1 MKPMLTLGLTLAAVT
16 CATAAPQFFEFAFP
30 TQQFNP
36 QTGQVEFVPAR
47 GAAAPAPA
55 TARAAAPATAR
66 AAIPVSAPLRQSP
79 NQVSNRPRTI
89 TTFDKPEA
97 SVRFN
102 AAFNPNQDRST
113 RLAQKP
119 EIASLTPAND
129 GKFKGKKV
137 DSSFYAAKTFRF
149 PTAISSAIKAS
160 RDQSSPVAAAALAYM
175 KSLTSNDLCGRATQ
189 VYLEVIS
196 QGGNVDEANSAATKI
211 YIDDFNSGMR
221 VEAGSAC
228 EASDI
233 AWRRAEAEGKD
244 PVYYSAI
251 AFMENWPGT
260 KEGNPCAIA
269 GRDYVNAAINGASH
283 TQGTLLAAKSFAK
296 AIQSLAAQGKE
307 LRDPACAA
315 ATRAFYEKL
324 DKKPSPPAAA
334 AMLAFL
340 DKAFSGFS
348 FEYDP
353 VCWRSTEAFFD
364 SYAQGNDELTSGR
377 NAAKLF
383 LREFSRSGEKVPT
396 DSPCAAAS
404 RAYSAN
410 IPNPPSPSIKAAM
423 DAFMDKMI
431 GQGKREADPVCA
443 ASTEAYF
450 NSYESGAEETDSTLA
465 AAEEFF
471 RAFSSG
477 DSLPADSPCAAATKA
492 YFKTLPSKPSSP
504 NAEAMIEFMD
514 AMIRQGNKRV
524 YDPACADASL
534 AFFNAYKAGKDE
546 LTSNFEAAR
555 AFIRQYKRGAKVPT
569 DSPCL
574 KATKVYAANIKNK
587 PSPPN
592 TAAMLAFM
600 DEAILT
606 DLEKPDS
613 VCLTAAEAYF
623 DAYLDN
629 ETEAKANEI
638 AGVAFLDAVAATP
651 DFDPSSPCGRSA
663 KAYMASLDL

>member
-1 MKPMLTLGLTLAAVT
+1 MLTLGLTLAAVT
-16 CATAAPQFFEFAFP
+16 CATAAPQFFDFAFP

-36 QTGQVEFVPAR
+36 KTGQVEFVPAAR
-47 GAAAPAPA
+47 GAPAPAPRAPAPA
-55 TARAAAPATAR
+55 TFSSPSVGRAISNT
-66 AAIPVSAPLRQSP
+66 P
-79 NQVSNRPRTI
+79 NKVTS
-89 TTFDKPEA
+89 FDKPEA
-97 SVRFN
+97 VVRFN

-129 GKFKGKKV
+129 GKFNGKKV
-137 DSSFYAAKTFRF
+137 DSAFYAAKAFRF
-149 PTAISSAIKAS
+149 PIAITSAIKAAG
-160 RDQSSPVAAAALAYM
+160 DQSSPSAAAALAYM
-175 KSLTSNDLCGRATQ
+175 KSLGSNDICSRSTQ

-196 QGGNVDEANSAATKI
+196 QGGNVDEATSAATKI

-228 EASDI
+228 EASNI

-260 KEGNPCAIA
+260 KEGNPCAVS
-269 GRDYVNAAINGASH
+269 GRDYVNAVINGASH
-283 TQGTLLAAKSFAK
+283 TQSSLLAAKSFAK

-315 ATRAFYEKL
+315 ATRSFYEKVE
-324 DKKPSPPAAA
+324 KKPSPPNAA

-364 SYAQGNDELTSGR
+364 SYAQGNDELTSNR

-383 LREFSRSGEKVPT
+383 LREFARSGEKIPA
-396 DSPCAAAS
+396 DSPCAAAT
-404 RAYSAN
+404 RAYYAN
-410 IPNPPSPSIKAAM
+410 IPNPPSPSNQAAM
-423 DAFMDKMI
+423 EAFMDKMI

-450 NSYESGAEETDSTLA
+450 TAYENGADETDSNLA

-477 DSLPADSPCAAATKA
+477 DSIPADSPCVAATKA

-514 AMIRQGNKRV
+514 AMIKQGNKRV

-555 AFIRQYKRGAKVPT
+555 AFIRQYKRGAKVPA

-574 KATKVYAANIKNK
+574 RATKVYAANTRDQ

-592 TAAMLAFM
+592 ASAMLAFM
-600 DEAILT
+600 DEAILE
-606 DLEKPDS
+606 DLEKPDK
-613 VCLTAAEAYF
+613 VCLNSAEAYF
-623 DAYLDN
+623 DAYLSG

-638 AGVAFLDAVAATP
+638 AGVAFLDSVAATP
-651 DFDPSSPCGRSA
+651 DFDPSSPCGLSA